1 MTAQPA
7 AIAAVPSQ
15 PTLRWE
21 DLNAH
26 PEIVVSVT
34 DRTRTAL
41 VSRLT
46 PVGVGAY
53 CTILPAVSVGVLLSS
68 SPQFSQVCWA
78 VAATVVYSPLYLRH
92 VFFFIRGLRPPA
104 AGWSLAAVAVVVA
117 GAVPL
122 AGGWWLPMS
131 FALAVC
137 LLTTLPWRWSL
148 AGTAMLLVA
157 QAPLALAFPAPDF
170 PDVASEPSY
179 FALDLLW
186 RTAAVFVP
194 VWLVRAVRQLHTARR
209 ELADDAVLHERMRVD
224 ARLRDTIGAA
234 LGSIVARGE
243 RAAALTPGRPGE
255 AETEL
260 SALIETSRGGL
271 AETRRM
277 LSGLHQPSLLAEL
290 ETATALLN
298 AAGIQT
304 RLTLPAGQPSAV
316 AGTGFRARLRS
327 TMARLLREESARS
340 CVLALVSADGVVQLE
355 IHVDGIPVTSME
367 VTAS

>member
-1 MTAQPA
+1 VG
-7 AIAAVPSQ
+7 IA
-15 PTLRWE
+15 
-21 DLNAH
+21 
-26 PEIVVSVT
+26 
-34 DRTRTAL
+34 
-41 VSRLT
+41 
-46 PVGVGAY
+46 AY
-53 CTILPAVSVGVLLSS
+53 CTILPAISVGVLLSS
-68 SPQFSQVCWA
+68 SPRFSQAGWA
-78 VAATVVYSPLYLRH
+78 VAAAVVYSPLYLRH
-92 VFFFIRGLRPPA
+92 VFFFIRGHRPPA
-104 AGWSLAAVAVVVA
+104 AGWSLAAVAVVVV

-137 LLTTLPWRWSL
+137 LLTTLRWRWSL
-148 AGTAMLLVA
+148 AGTAMLLAA
-157 QAPLALAFPAPDF
+157 QVPLALEFPAPDF
-170 PDVASEPSY
+170 PNVASEPSY

-194 VWLVRAVRQLHTARR
+194 VWLVRAVRQLDAARR
-209 ELADDAVLHERMRVD
+209 ELADDAVLRERLRVD

-243 RAAALTPGRPGE
+243 RATALVPRRPGE
-255 AETEL
+255 ADAEL
-260 SALIETSRGGL
+260 AALIETSRGGL

-304 RLTLPAGQPSAV
+304 RLILTAGQPPAM

-327 TMARLLREESARS
+327 TTARLLREESART
-340 CVLALVSADGVVQLE
+340 CVLALTSADGLVQLE
-355 IHVDGIPVTSME
+355 IEVDGIPVTSME
-367 VTAS
+367 VMAS